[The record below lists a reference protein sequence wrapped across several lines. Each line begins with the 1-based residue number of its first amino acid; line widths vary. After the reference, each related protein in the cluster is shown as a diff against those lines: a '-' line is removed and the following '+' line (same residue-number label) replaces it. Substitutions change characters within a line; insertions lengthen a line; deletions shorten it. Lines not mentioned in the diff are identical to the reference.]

1 MAQDVLERAFDPFFT
16 TKTVGKGSGMGL
28 SMVYGFAKQ
37 SGGHVSIESKLGR
50 GTSVH
55 LYLPVAQRTEAQQ
68 AVEVRHEAAHASGG
82 HERILLVDDEP
93 QVRRY
98 VSNQLASL
106 GYSVVEAEAG
116 APALEILK
124 SEPDSF
130 DLLFTDLLMPGG
142 MSGFDLVQQARE
154 FLPDLKVLLTTGY
167 AAETDSM
174 IANIKEQILK
184 KPYKKQQLA
193 QALRSVLEQA
203 A

>member
-1 MAQDVLERAFDPFFT
+1 M
-16 TKTVGKGSGMGL
+16 
-28 SMVYGFAKQ
+28 
-37 SGGHVSIESKLGR
+37 
-50 GTSVH
+50 
-55 LYLPVAQRTEAQQ
+55 
-68 AVEVRHEAAHASGG
+68 
-82 HERILLVDDEP
+82 
-93 QVRRY
+93 RRF
-98 VSNQLASL
+98 VCNQLTSL

-116 APALEILK
+116 APALDILK
-124 SEPDSF
+124 SKPDGI
-130 DLLFTDLLMPGG
+130 DLLLTDLLMPGG

-193 QALRSVLEQA
+193 QALRSVLGEA